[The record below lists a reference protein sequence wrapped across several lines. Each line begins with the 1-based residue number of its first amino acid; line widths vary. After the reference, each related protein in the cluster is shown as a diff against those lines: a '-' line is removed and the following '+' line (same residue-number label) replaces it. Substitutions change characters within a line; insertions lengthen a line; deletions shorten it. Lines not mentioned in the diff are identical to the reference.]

1 MPACVHDNNYVAQCI
16 TLLCSREGGG
26 QGTRYDNMK
35 CCACKPVYYSWCFAW
50 YMNVQNHHI
59 RYCQNYECV
68 YLFQTIISW
77 TILRVVTIAMSAL
90 VVSLFSVLLLVT
102 SPLTSA
108 GPTGTKCPTAPG
120 RPETCVCQAKDGI
133 IDMTPLSNTNGT
145 ARSSKNQLQLANIY
159 NNNVAELPTLI

>member
-1 MPACVHDNNYVAQCI
+1 MTIIIMYSLVYNIIMLKGEGRGLGYKVWQYEMLCVQTSILFMVFCMVHECAES
-16 TLLCSREGGG
+16 SR
-26 QGTRYDNMK
+26 QVLSKLWM
-35 CCACKPVYYSWCFAW
+35 C
-50 YMNVQNHHI
+50 
-59 RYCQNYECV
+59 
-68 YLFQTIISW
+68 LFQTIISW

-90 VVSLFSVLLLVT
+90 VVSLFSVLLLVVT

-145 ARSSKNQLQLANIY
+145 ARSSKISY
-159 NNNVAELPTLI
+159 S